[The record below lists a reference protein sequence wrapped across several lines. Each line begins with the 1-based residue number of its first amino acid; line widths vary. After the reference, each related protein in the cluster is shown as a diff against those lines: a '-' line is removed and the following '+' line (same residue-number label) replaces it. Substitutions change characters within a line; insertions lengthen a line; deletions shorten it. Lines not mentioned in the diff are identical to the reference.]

1 MKYIKLFE
9 SDSDSDKNYIIV
21 YNAGDYVKLKTIP
34 DYTKIQIDETDK
46 TNLFAKIL
54 TRQYVDLH
62 IPDMYEFELTNKKV
76 IWAYVHLIRRRLN
89 KKEIETYLMKK
100 TANEYN
106 L

>member
-9 SDSDSDKNYIIV
+9 SEN
-21 YNAGDYVKLKTIP
+21 YNAGDYVKLKMIP
-34 DYTKIQIDETDK
+34 DYTEIKVDETDK
-46 TNLFAKIL
+46 TNLFAEIL
-54 TRQYVDLH
+54 TRQYVDLN
-62 IPDMYEFELTNKKV
+62 IPDMYEFELANKEV

-89 KKEIETYLMKK
+89 KKEIEIFLMKK